1 MVPGWAPIPPD
12 LPTHRAQPLQPPQP
26 PQPPQPRPPPSS
38 PHRAVLRTWQSR
50 HLGKEPH
57 SASLTAPHSPHRHP
71 APGTSTPH
79 PPQRGSEPPPTTLS
93 CSSHAPHTQLHQ
105 LHPTTLPSAP
115 SQPSPGF
122 APNPASSSPASI
134 PIHTHTV
141 HTPHSP
147 VLLPTHPTTQHNN
160 HSTARAHSRAS
171 TSPSRPQPHN
181 RPHCIPSH
189 ADTPQHRPQFHTH
202 CTTWA
207 HIPLPGT
214 QPCRHRVLFSPHTA
228 PLPHTAGYHCAPH
241 TGSSLPIP
249 AHGIPPPAGLGPQNR
264 GCNRSVLRSP
274 RPKHGGTFRHFAG
287 SGCGEAPAPTGTG
300 TRGRRGQ
307 RPPGAAARGPRRRP
321 RPGARCCGGR
331 GGSEGARP
339 RHGSVRRPPAHR
351 GSSRTHGTGGA
362 RPVPAQL
369 PGAAGSPLRAAAPA
383 PLPLP
388 FSRRSAP
395 RAVGAAESRRS
406 GALT

>member
-1 MVPGWAPIPPD
+1 MPGRGRRVPPPLAPGRRRGRHQRPCAGTALHHPRVGREANPALMVPGWAPIPPD

-93 CSSHAPHTQLHQ
+93 CSSHAPHTQLHR
-105 LHPTTLPSAP
+105 LHPTALPSAP

-134 PIHTHTV
+134 PIHTHTDL

-147 VLLPTHPTTQHNN
+147 VLLPTHPTTQHND
-160 HSTARAHSRAS
+160 HSTARAHSCAS
-171 TSPSRPQPHN
+171 TSPSRLQPHN
-181 RPHCIPSH
+181 CPHRIPSH

-207 HIPLPGT
+207 HSPTVRIPAPQT
-214 QPCRHRVLFSPHTA
+214 PRAVFSPHRPSPTHSWVSPCA
-228 PLPHTAGYHCAPH
+228 ARRVLAPH
-241 TGSSLPIP
+241 SRARHPSS
-249 AHGIPPPAGLGPQNR
+249 
-264 GCNRSVLRSP
+264 
-274 RPKHGGTFRHFAG
+274 
-287 SGCGEAPAPTGTG
+287 
-300 TRGRRGQ
+300 RR
-307 RPPGAAARGPRRRP
+307 PGAAEPR
-321 RPGARCCGGR
+321 
-331 GGSEGARP
+331 
-339 RHGSVRRPPAHR
+339 
-351 GSSRTHGTGGA
+351 
-362 RPVPAQL
+362 L
-369 PGAAGSPLRAAAPA
+369 
-383 PLPLP
+383 
-388 FSRRSAP
+388 
-395 RAVGAAESRRS
+395 
-406 GALT
+406 